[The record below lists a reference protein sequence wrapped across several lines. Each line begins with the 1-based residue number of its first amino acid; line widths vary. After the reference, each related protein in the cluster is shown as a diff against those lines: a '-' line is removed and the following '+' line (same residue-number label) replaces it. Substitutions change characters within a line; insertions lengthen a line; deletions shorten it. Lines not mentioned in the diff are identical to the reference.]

1 MVPRNICHAHLHGL
15 MTDNELA
22 LRVEGLISK
31 SPVLETGDQHD
42 LHPRVLFLMAQSS
55 HSGLCKRLASE
66 GAPHKNYQMLSTT
79 STRMGI
85 LAVQM
90 VVYSVQPSRLRP
102 LSPALTLALFIPA
115 HWSRMANAKDC
126 SYYNRGNPG

>member
-90 VVYSVQPSRLRP
+90 VVYSNRYLFVKHPFSLR
-102 LSPALTLALFIPA
+102 
-115 HWSRMANAKDC
+115 DC
-126 SYYNRGNPG
+126 VHYRPR